1 MFHHTV
7 MNKRTYCKVLT
18 IAGSDSGGGAGIQAD
33 IKTIEANNCFA
44 TSVITAITVQNT
56 LGVQAVYPVDAEVVV
71 QQAKA
76 VLEDIGADAIKIG
89 MLCHAEIVRRVSELL
104 ATYSV
109 RNVVLDTVLASTS
122 GCKMLDDEAID
133 VLKEVLIPSVRVITP
148 NLPEAEILL
157 GEPILNDQSMSND
170 FSISD
175 DSSFGDYAKRLSFGR
190 KVSVYLKGGHLKG
203 SKLCDWFYN
212 AETDELIK
220 MESDR
225 IDTVNTHGTGCTLS
239 SALAAGLAQGRS
251 LNEAAKAAHRYVHRV
266 IQTGADFSIGEGHG
280 PLNHFFR

>member
-1 MFHHTV
+1 
-7 MNKRTYCKVLT
+7 MNKKTYCKVLT

-33 IKTIEANNCFA
+33 IKTIEAHGCFA
-44 TSVITAITVQNT
+44 TSAITAITVQNT

-122 GCKMLDDEAID
+122 GRKMLDDEGID
-133 VLKEVLIPSVRVITP
+133 VLREVLIPSVRVITP

-157 GEPILNDQSMSND
+157 GQSIPNDEFRSND
-170 FSISD
+170 RSL
-175 DSSFGDYAKRLSFGR
+175 GDYAKRLSFGR

-251 LNEAAKAAHRYVHRV
+251 LNEAANDAHTYVRQA
-266 IQTGADFSIGEGHG
+266 IQSGADFSIGEGHG